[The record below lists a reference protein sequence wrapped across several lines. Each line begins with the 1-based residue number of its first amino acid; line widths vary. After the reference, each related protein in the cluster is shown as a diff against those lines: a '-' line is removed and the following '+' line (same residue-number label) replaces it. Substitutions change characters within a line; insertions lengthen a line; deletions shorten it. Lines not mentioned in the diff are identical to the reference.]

1 MIWLVGRTLTVL
13 TALHK
18 SNVYQE
24 TVGVGTTAK
33 TNGEF
38 FSHIAPTRLFDLNFI
53 ASSAKSMPISK
64 SS

>member
-38 FSHIAPTRLFDLNFI
+38 FLTLLQPGSLT
-53 ASSAKSMPISK
+53 SIS
-64 SS
+64 